1 MPDIYGANADLLGKV
16 LDLRI
21 ERQNLVMSNL
31 ANVNIPGYKARSM
44 DFERE
49 LQSAMGTQEMKDA
62 LTRTNAAHVPGNY
75 DVNGYQGGVLKEFKP
90 RTIYG
95 ADAVDLDK
103 EMTAMAKNSL
113 MYNSL
118 TMLTQKNFE
127 GINKVIADG
136 GK

>member
-1 MPDIYGANADLLGKV
+1 MPNIYGANADLLGKV
-16 LDLRI
+16 MDLRL

-31 ANVNIPGYKARSM
+31 ANINVPGYKTRSM

-49 LQSAMGTQEMKDA
+49 LQNELGNQRVREAFKANAGASAGGF
-62 LTRTNAAHVPGNY
+62 NAA
-75 DVNGYQGGVLKEFKP
+75 DYQAEVVKEFKP

-103 EMTAMAKNSL
+103 EMAVMTKNSL
-113 MYNSL
+113 AYNTL
-118 TMLTQKNFE
+118 VMLTQKNYE
-127 GINKVIADG
+127 GIQKIIMEG